1 MSLKQLL
8 QQDSI
13 VTLGGGTVHEDIT
26 PDVIRDDL
34 SGLRRVI
41 AYWRVYPD
49 KFVDYLCSLN
59 PNNTFKFYFYQRV
72 YLRCMMRYRHVY
84 LVCPRGF
91 SKSFLAVLALMLK
104 CILYPRCSIFVV
116 SSGKEQSAGILL
128 SKMQEICKLIPALEK
143 EIVWDTRKDNTAR
156 TRSTRDS
163 VVYTFKNGSS
173 LENIALTEKT
183 RGRRFQSGLIEEAAS
198 LDNQDILNEV
208 VLPQRI
214 MWGLVG

>member
-1 MSLKQLL
+1 
-8 QQDSI
+8 
-13 VTLGGGTVHEDIT
+13 
-26 PDVIRDDL
+26 
-34 SGLRRVI
+34 
-41 AYWRVYPD
+41 
-49 KFVDYLCSLN
+49 
-59 PNNTFKFYFYQRV
+59 
-72 YLRCMMRYRHVY
+72 
-84 LVCPRGF
+84 
-91 SKSFLAVLALMLK
+91 MLK

-208 VLPQRI
+208 VLPTLVVQRNI
-214 MWGLVG
+214 NGDSDPEEVLNQSQIYITSAGYKSTFSYEKLLQFLCESVVRPDETIVLGDTWRINNTGVRLKQSERFMRCRILCG